1 MPSFWRHVNKV
12 IHNADIIIEVL
23 DSRLIEQTRNPEIE
37 QKIQKFGKKI
47 LYVINKCDLVNIKEI
62 EQVQKKLQ
70 PSVFISST
78 EKLGTTILKK
88 KIMELSRGEKV
99 VVGVVGYPNV
109 GKSSLINALSGRS
122 AARTSPTSG
131 FTHGI
136 QKVRVGDKITL
147 LDTPG
152 VFPEKEKNE
161 EKHAYI
167 GAVDSAKLKEPELDA
182 LRLIKEHPQEVCE
195 YYGVEESE
203 DQEEILEEIGI
214 KSNKLLPGGIVDA
227 DRVARM
233 ILRDWQMGKIKKK

>member
-47 LYVINKCDLVNIKEI
+47 LYVINKCDLVDIREI

-99 VVGVVGYPNV
+99 TVGVVGYPNV

-122 AARTSPTSG
+122 AARTSSSSG

-152 VFPEKEKNE
+152 VFPEREKNE

-182 LRLIKEHPQEVCE
+182 LKLIEEHPQEVCL
-195 YYGVEESE
+195 YYGVEGE
-203 DQEEILEEIGI
+203 DPEGILELIGI
-214 KSNKLLPGGIVDA
+214 KSNKLLPGGVVDV
-227 DRVARM
+227 DRVSRM
-233 ILRDWQMGKIKKK
+233 ILRDWQLGKIKKK